1 MSAPET
7 EAAMFGN
14 LGFGELMVIMVI
26 VLVLFGAKR
35 VPEISA
41 SFGKGIRE
49 FKRNL
54 NDVERTVTSAIN
66 PVRSDPPAAP
76 PPMASRPTETT
87 VDETRPEPK
96 RLL

>member
-1 MSAPET
+1 
-7 EAAMFGN
+7 MFGN
-14 LGFGELMVIMVI
+14 LGFGELMVIMII

-54 NDVERTVTSAIN
+54 NEVESSVAGAIN
-66 PVRSDPPAAP
+66 PARYDSPSTPIAP
-76 PPMASRPTETT
+76 RQTEPS

>member
-1 MSAPET
+1 
-7 EAAMFGN
+7 MFGN

-26 VLVLFGAKR
+26 VLMLFGAKR

-54 NDVERTVTSAIN
+54 NDVEDSVTGALRNSG
-66 PVRSDPPAAP
+66 PYD
-76 PPMASRPTETT
+76 SRPTPYISR
-87 VDETRPEPK
+87 VDEPAAEERPEPK

>member
-1 MSAPET
+1 ML
-7 EAAMFGN
+7 GN

-54 NDVERTVTSAIN
+54 NDVEGSLLDAGAHKVDDGRRA
-66 PVRSDPPAAP
+66 VREDVEQRATNSD
-76 PPMASRPTETT
+76 S
-87 VDETRPEPK
+87 DRPEPK
-96 RLL
+96 RLM

>member
-1 MSAPET
+1 
-7 EAAMFGN
+7 MFGN
-14 LGFGELMVIMVI
+14 LGFGELMIIMII

-54 NDVERTVTSAIN
+54 NDVESAVTGA
-66 PVRSDPPAAP
+66 VDPSRFEAP
-76 PPMASRPTETT
+76 RAPLPLRAVEQAPEAERA
-87 VDETRPEPK
+87 EPK
-96 RLL
+96 RLF